1 MKRILSSFLDIRKGE
16 GTLVLLMFSYYY
28 LVLLAYYF
36 LKPARDSLFL
46 TRLGSDQLPLVYVLI
61 ALIVAPVTTI
71 YSRAASSLRLTRLL
85 GATTSILIAS
95 FVLLRFLMELD
106 HPWVYYIFYIWVSI
120 YAILA
125 TSQFWLFANEVFNP
139 AQAKRLFPFLNLGG
153 IIGAATG
160 GEVTS
165 LVVQGLGLPTKNLL
179 FFCIGILAI
188 CIVLLNLAWAVKQ
201 KEGESR
207 AARAPIQEAPSETV
221 GQLFGMIRR
230 SRLLLCIMGIISMT
244 MIVATFVDFQFK
256 VVSQQAF
263 PVEEDLTSFLGRFY
277 GRLSLVSLLLQSLFA
292 YRFLR
297 ILGVGGVILF
307 LPASLLFGSV
317 GMLVV
322 PGLWVGVLLK
332 GAEGSFRYS
341 IDKTGRELLFLP
353 VPPAVK
359 RRTKVFIDMF
369 MDRFFRGIAG
379 ALLLLSTV
387 VFDFNVR
394 QISMVVLPL
403 LVAWVLFM
411 FMDRFFRGIAG
422 ALLLLSTVVFDFN
435 VRQISMVVL
444 PLLVAW
450 VLFTLLVRKEYV
462 NSFRNA
468 LEKREIDLS
477 ELRTDITD
485 PSAVN
490 SLLEA
495 LKSTNERLV
504 VDALNMLASV
514 KDVKLM
520 APLRPLLNHPASQV
534 RRKAI
539 RLLHTQGN
547 GSLVPEMEKRLSD
560 EDPEV
565 RLEATYFLC
574 RHAEGDHSLRLQGYL
589 KDPDIRI
596 QSAAV
601 GCIARY
607 GDPEE
612 KNLIDEAVIQSLID
626 RKGKEGEV
634 SRALAA
640 KVLGFLNRPALRTYL
655 LKLADDP
662 SPAVIRQVIESAGR
676 AKDRQ
681 FVPWLLAHL
690 SDKQHRADA
699 RSALAAYGNRILG
712 TLVDYL
718 TDETVD
724 LSVRVNIPR
733 VFSQIPNQSSVD
745 LLSAHIE
752 RLDPQVR
759 YPAVKTLNQ
768 LRTRYRQ
775 LRFDEKTIDAALIDE
790 TRSYYEILQIL
801 HVQRQ
806 ARDAAAEELLKKALQ
821 ERLDHNLE
829 LIFRLLGLRYPP
841 KDMYSAYYGIVSSKK
856 DTRASAIEFLDNVL
870 GKNLKTYLLPFLD
883 QVSTEA
889 VVLKGQQ
896 LFGLRVESQEEALA
910 RLIRGRDSWLK
921 ACALYNI
928 GGTDSQQLVK
938 LAEEACNDPDPVV
951 RETAQTILQSK
962 KP

>member
-359 RRTKVFIDMF
+359 RRTKVFID
-369 MDRFFRGIAG
+369 
-379 ALLLLSTV
+379 
-387 VFDFNVR
+387 
-394 QISMVVLPL
+394 
-403 LVAWVLFM
+403 M